1 MSSVVY
7 CKGCPLFPSSFFPP
21 SFHLTS
27 PLPLPSPSFPL
38 PPSHPFSFLPL
49 TLPSSSPPL
58 LTLSLSS
65 LSILLLLAPP
75 SRQLM
80 LEYNDALNR
89 VRCLAVS
96 HDLLLA
102 EKAPPTSLVEEG
114 DVVPYL
120 RWRVYHQHVTKNMAA
135 FLMVC
140 ALHVVCEGEGGGRGC
155 EAGRGY
161 EPC

>member
-1 MSSVVY
+1 
-7 CKGCPLFPSSFFPP
+7 
-21 SFHLTS
+21 
-27 PLPLPSPSFPL
+27 
-38 PPSHPFSFLPL
+38 
-49 TLPSSSPPL
+49 
-58 LTLSLSS
+58 
-65 LSILLLLAPP
+65 
-75 SRQLM
+75 M

-89 VRCLAVS
+89 VRCLSVS

-140 ALHVVCEGEGGGRGC
+140 ALHAVCEGREEGEGVRLGGGRGC
-155 EAGRGY
+155 EGGKGY